1 MYFTLIKLIELKR
14 RKTKLSLSKI
24 ACIWG
29 CSSTCTIESNYVW
42 SGGTT
47 SNLMS
52 LGWIFLSGT

>member
-1 MYFTLIKLIELKR
+1 MKKLLLEWVN
-14 RKTKLSLSKI
+14 KI

-29 CSSTCTIESNYVW
+29 CSSTCTIESNYVC

-52 LGWIFLSGT
+52 GR